1 MEEVVT
7 NFTEK
12 NYRVEVEKNTKG
24 YNFSVK
30 VSGDDIL
37 KIKSDTEML
46 VDWCKEKYG
55 A

>member
-30 VSGDDIL
+30 VAGDDMV
-37 KIKSDTEML
+37 KIMADTELL
-46 VDWCKEKYG
+46 VNWCKDKYG